1 VRIAV
6 GVLGATVVVMGAP
19 FWGNDFGSVLSAVP
33 AFALMT
39 WLLLGRQ
46 LTVRSVVGIVGLAM
60 GAVVAVGLLDLLRAP
75 GSRTHVG
82 KFFVKLSND
91 TDAATLVIRRKAAEN
106 LSVLGESV
114 LLLSVIVVALLIAY
128 LWFVRPRP
136 LRAVVDRV
144 PTSRAILVG
153 FFVVAALGFL
163 LNDSG
168 VTIPGM
174 MFAVLEGALVYL
186 VATVATARQ
195 P

>member
-1 VRIAV
+1 
-6 GVLGATVVVMGAP
+6 
-19 FWGNDFGSVLSAVP
+19 
-33 AFALMT
+33 
-39 WLLLGRQ
+39 
-46 LTVRSVVGIVGLAM
+46 
-60 GAVVAVGLLDLLRAP
+60 
-75 GSRTHVG
+75 
-82 KFFVKLSND
+82 
-91 TDAATLVIRRKAAEN
+91 
-106 LSVLGESV
+106 
-114 LLLSVIVVALLIAY
+114 
-128 LWFVRPRP
+128 VRPRP
-136 LRAVVDRV
+136 LGAVVDRV